1 MKGGGPGKP
10 CGGRK
15 PERVN
20 VGYVV
25 VSSISNH
32 KPRSRQ
38 MGPNHSAAGNLKTS
52 WDKSPHYEAHFHTSK
67 DTPGRLRAALPA
79 GPSGR
84 HGLTIHAEGANP
96 SRPMQPRGVEAVRR
110 DAFFLPWEQVLETRR
125 MPSTS
130 GHGREPAQ
138 DQLLQRLLRQWF
150 PTLPKKPLG
159 FGGTPGD
166 GRQVMRFRAAE

>member
-25 VSSISNH
+25 VSSISKH

-38 MGPNHSAAGNLKTS
+38 MGPKHSAAGNLKTS
-52 WDKSPHYEAHFHTSK
+52 WDKSPHHEAHFHTSK

-96 SRPMQPRGVEAVRR
+96 SRPMQPRGVEATRR
-110 DAFFLPWEQVLETRR
+110 DAFFLPWERPTR
-125 MPSTS
+125 P
-130 GHGREPAQ
+130 GAC
-138 DQLLQRLLRQWF
+138 LQ
-150 PTLPKKPLG
+150 PLG
-159 FGGTPGD
+159 MAGNQRRISCCNGSCVNGSL
-166 GRQVMRFRAAE
+166 RFRRSL

>member
-1 MKGGGPGKP
+1 
-10 CGGRK
+10 
-15 PERVN
+15 
-20 VGYVV
+20 
-25 VSSISNH
+25 
-32 KPRSRQ
+32 

-52 WDKSPHYEAHFHTSK
+52 WDKSPPHYEAHFHTSK

-96 SRPMQPRGVEAVRR
+96 SRPMQPRGVEAARR

-130 GHGREPAQ
+130 GHGRGSAEESVKEPLFFRSRREAKSAERSEAESRGQ
-138 DQLLQRLLRQWF
+138 PQGLRRRE
-150 PTLPKKPLG
+150 TRACREAKARGAKAE
-159 FGGTPGD
+159 
-166 GRQVMRFRAAE
+166 GRQETCSKWRGPQSVRHVRSC